1 MNAWVGLD
9 RLPDWRMGL
18 LTFRAVAILFD
29 DPARVFR
36 MRGDDAADYFASGR
50 YLADLRCDL
59 FLDFDRLTDQLCR
72 VMVEEFG
79 YTPEIVA
86 FLKENVGRL
95 NVSSDRRRAGVMREL
110 DTGGWFAQTVE
121 DEAVYRNYL
130 APLAGSCGGAVRA
143 GGVERRRGGRG
154 GA

>member
-1 MNAWVGLD
+1 
-9 RLPDWRMGL
+9 
-18 LTFRAVAILFD
+18 
-29 DPARVFR
+29 
-36 MRGDDAADYFASGR
+36 
-50 YLADLRCDL
+50 
-59 FLDFDRLTDQLCR
+59 
-72 VMVEEFG
+72 MVEEFG